1 MAADVSQVPLT
12 VKPRAAQILR
22 RVSYYISTRPRHSHN
37 STGTMIV
44 FPPTSKVSA
53 RANIE
58 VTAISRTRVQKSFF
72 MCLAG
77 VEKRDSQNTAAPAG
91 WRSRQPVS
99 CVASWSALIND
110 SAGMPSP
117 LCKRQIILRLS
128 GRLRFNT
135 SYTRLRLPI

>member
-1 MAADVSQVPLT
+1 MWSSA
-12 VKPRAAQILR
+12 
-22 RVSYYISTRPRHSHN
+22 TRKNPCG
-37 STGTMIV
+37 TGPMIV
-44 FPPTSKVSA
+44 FLPTSKVSA

-58 VTAISRTRVQKSFF
+58 VTAISRARVQKSFF

-77 VEKRDSQNTAAPAG
+77 VEKRDGQNTAAPAR

-135 SYTRLRLPI
+135 SYTRLRPPI